1 MNKKSKG
8 HLIKTVAPDSIGE
21 EMGIEPGDYLV
32 AINNEEIDDVFD
44 YQYLIK
50 DEYVEILIRKSDGE
64 EWLLEIDKEYEE
76 DLGIDFE
83 NSLMSDYRSC
93 HNKCIFCFIDQM
105 PEGMRDTLYFK
116 DDDSRLSFLQGNYIT
131 LTNMSEKDINRII
144 RFNLSPINISVQ
156 TTNPELRNKML
167 HNRFAGRA
175 LQNLDK
181 LYEGRIEMNGQIVL
195 CKNVNDGPELERS
208 IKDLSKYLPFMRS
221 VSVVPAGVTKYR
233 QGLHPL
239 ELYNKQESDAI
250 IDLIEGCQQ
259 KFYDEFG
266 LHFIHASDEFYITA
280 EREFPEEE
288 RYDGYIQL
296 ENGVGMMRLFINEFH
311 DALDDILQ
319 SEEYKSLKQTA
330 CRNITIATG
339 KLAYRTICS
348 FSEEIMRAFPKI
360 KIHTAWIR
368 NDFFG
373 ETITVAGLIT
383 GQDLIKQ
390 LKEQKD
396 QGTDLGDSL
405 LIPSS
410 MLRTG
415 ENVFLDDITAEM
427 VEKEL
432 EIKLVPT
439 ESGGYDFLR
448 SILNTDYKMNR
459 NNENFVY
466 VKAYEEEKP
475 M

>member
-1 MNKKSKG
+1 MKKNPKG
-8 HLIKTVAPDSIGE
+8 HLIKTVSPDSIGE

-50 DEYVEILIRKSDGE
+50 DEYIEILIRKSSGE
-64 EWLLEIDKEYEE
+64 EWILEIDKDYEE
-76 DLGIDFE
+76 DLGIDFD
-83 NSLMSDYRSC
+83 NGLMSDYRTC

-144 RFNLSPINISVQ
+144 RFNLAPINISVQ
-156 TTNPELRNKML
+156 TTNPELRCKML
-167 HNRFAGRA
+167 NNRFAGRA
-175 LQNLDK
+175 LENLDK
-181 LYEGRIEMNGQIVL
+181 LYENCIEMNGQIVL
-195 CKNVNDGPELERS
+195 CKHVNDGAELERS

-221 VSVVPAGVTKYR
+221 VSIVPAGVTKFR
-233 QGLHPL
+233 NKL
-239 ELYNKQESDAI
+239 ETLEIFTKEEAGAV
-250 IDLIEGCQQ
+250 IDLIESYQQ
-259 KFYDEFG
+259 GFYDSFG

-296 ENGVGMMRLFINEFH
+296 ENGVGMMRLFINEFKE
-311 DALDDILQ
+311 ALKNTTASKD
-319 SEEYKSLKQTA
+319 YMSLKETVH
-330 CRNITIATG
+330 RNITIATG
-339 KLAYRTICS
+339 KLAFSTIRS
-348 FSEEIMRAFPKI
+348 FAEAIMEVFPNI
-360 KIHTAWIR
+360 KIRVVCIR

-390 LKEQKD
+390 LKELKD
-396 QGTDLGDSL
+396 KGTDLGDSL

-415 ENVFLDDITAEM
+415 ENVFLDDVTTVD
-427 VEKEL
+427 VENKLDIE
-432 EIKLVPT
+432 LVPI
-439 ESGGYDFLR
+439 ESGGQEFIN
-448 SILNTDYKMNR
+448 SILNKDYHMNR

-466 VKAYEEEKP
+466 VKAYEDK
-475 M
+475 

>member
-1 MNKKSKG
+1 MKKNPKG
-8 HLIKTVAPDSIGE
+8 HLIKTVTPDSIGE

-50 DEYVEILIRKSDGE
+50 DEYIEILIRKSSGE
-64 EWLLEIDKEYEE
+64 EWILEIDKEYEE
-76 DLGIDFE
+76 DLGIDFD
-83 NSLMSDYRSC
+83 NGLMSDYRSC

-144 RFNLSPINISVQ
+144 RFNLAPINISVQ
-156 TTNPELRNKML
+156 TTNPELRCKML
-167 HNRFAGRA
+167 NNRFAGRA
-175 LQNLDK
+175 LENLDK
-181 LYEGRIEMNGQIVL
+181 LYEGCIEMNGQIVL
-195 CKNVNDGPELERS
+195 CKNVNDGAELERS

-221 VSVVPAGVTKYR
+221 VSIVPAGVTKFR
-233 QGLHPL
+233 SKLEPL
-239 ELYNKQESDAI
+239 EVFTKEEAGAV
-250 IDLIEGCQQ
+250 IDLIESYQQ
-259 KFYDEFG
+259 GFYDNFG

-296 ENGVGMMRLFINEFH
+296 ENGVGMMRLFINEFKE
-311 DALDDILQ
+311 ALKNTTASKD
-319 SEEYKSLKQTA
+319 YPHLKETVQ
-330 CRNITIATG
+330 RNITIATG
-339 KLAYRTICS
+339 KLAFSTILS
-348 FSEEIMRAFPKI
+348 FAQAIMEVFPNI
-360 KIHTAWIR
+360 KIRVVCIR

-390 LKEQKD
+390 LKELKD
-396 QGTDLGDSL
+396 KDTDLGDSL

-415 ENVFLDDITAEM
+415 ENVFLDDVTTADAENKLGI
-427 VEKEL
+427 E
-432 EIKLVPT
+432 LVPI
-439 ESGGYDFLR
+439 ESGGQEFVNA
-448 SILNTDYKMNR
+448 ILNKDYRMNR

-466 VKAYEEEKP
+466 VKAYEDK
-475 M
+475 

>member
-1 MNKKSKG
+1 MKMKSKG
-8 HLIKTVAPDSIGE
+8 HPIKTVLPNSIGE

-32 AINNEEIDDVFD
+32 AINEEEIDDVFD

-50 DEYVEILIRKSDGE
+50 DDYIDVLIRKSSGE
-64 EWLLEIDKEYEE
+64 EWILEIDKEYDE

-105 PEGMRDTLYFK
+105 PKGMRETLYFK

-144 RFNLSPINISVQ
+144 RFNLAPINISVQ
-156 TTNPELRNKML
+156 TTNPELRCKML
-167 HNRFAGRA
+167 NNRFAGSA
-175 LQNLDK
+175 LKNLDK
-181 LYEGRIEMNGQIVL
+181 LYEGCIEMNGQIVL
-195 CKNVNDGPELERS
+195 CKNVNDGSELERS

-221 VSVVPAGVTKYR
+221 VSVVPAGITKYR
-233 QGLHPL
+233 KGLYPL
-239 ELYNKQESDAI
+239 ELFTKEEAGSV
-250 IDLIEGCQQ
+250 IDLIESYQQ
-259 KFYDEFG
+259 GLYDKYG
-266 LHFIHASDEFYITA
+266 LHFIHASDEFYIIA

-288 RYDGYIQL
+288 FYDGYIQL

-311 DALDDILQ
+311 EALNKVIAA
-319 SEEYKSLKQTA
+319 EEYNSLKLSLH
-330 CRNITIATG
+330 RNITIATG
-339 KLAYRTICS
+339 KLAYKTIQS
-348 FSEEIMRAFPKI
+348 FSEEIMQVFPNVKI
-360 KIHTAWIR
+360 NVFCIKNH
-368 NDFFG
+368 FFG

-396 QGTDLGDSL
+396 KGIDLGTSL
-405 LIPSS
+405 LIPSN

-415 ENVFLDDITAEM
+415 EKVFLDDITADE
-427 VEKEL
+427 VESEL
-432 EIKLVPT
+432 KIKLVPI
-439 ESGGYDFLR
+439 ESDGHGFIN
-448 SILNTDYKMNR
+448 SILNKDYQMKR

-466 VKAYEEEKP
+466 VKAYEE
-475 M
+475 

>member
-1 MNKKSKG
+1 MNKKPKG

-21 EMGIEPGDYLV
+21 EMGIEPGDYLI
-32 AINNEEIDDVFD
+32 AINDEEIDDVFD

-50 DEYVEILIRKSDGE
+50 DEYIEILIRKGNGE
-64 EWLLEIDKEYEE
+64 EWILEIDKDYDD

-105 PEGMRDTLYFK
+105 PKGMRDTLYFK

-131 LTNMSEKDINRII
+131 LTNMTEKDINRII
-144 RFNLSPINISVQ
+144 RFNLAPINISVQ
-156 TTNPELRNKML
+156 TTNPELRCKML
-167 HNRFAGRA
+167 HNRFAGQA
-175 LQNLDK
+175 LENLDK

-195 CKNVNDGPELERS
+195 CKNVNDGVELERS

-221 VSVVPAGVTKYR
+221 VSIVPAGITKYR
-233 QGLHPL
+233 DNLHPL
-239 ELYNKQESDAI
+239 ELFTKEEAGNV
-250 IDLIEGCQQ
+250 IDLIERYQPT
-259 KFYDEFG
+259 FYDEFG

-280 EREFPEEE
+280 ERDFPEEE

-296 ENGVGMMRLFINEFH
+296 ENGVGMMRLFITEFDEAF
-311 DALDDILQ
+311 DAMIKSDKYQ
-319 SEEYKSLKQTA
+319 SLKQSIS
-330 CRNITIATG
+330 RNITIATG
-339 KLAYRTICS
+339 KLVYKTLVS
-348 FSEEIMRAFPKI
+348 FSEKVMQAFPNVKI
-360 KIHTAWIR
+360 NVVCIR

-390 LKEQKD
+390 LKERKE
-396 QGTDLGDSL
+396 QGYDLGDSL

-415 ENVFLDDITAEM
+415 ENVFLDDITGDT
-427 VEKEL
+427 VEQEL
-432 EIKLVPT
+432 AIDLVPI
-439 ESGGYDFLR
+439 ESSGSAFLN
-448 SILNTDYKMNR
+448 SVLNKDYKMGR
-459 NNENFVY
+459 NNDNFVY
-466 VKAYEEEKP
+466 IKAYEE
-475 M
+475 